1 MRPIEVDVVCG
12 VCDGLAPRPVSMK
25 QPSGAGFSILHKPWK
40 QDDLWECNPTAVSPN
55 LQSTIT
61 FSANKGHKVTL
72 TLPLANTLF
81 NNGRLSTLLLS
92 RWRSSGDSFEV
103 TQEQTEKKNV
113 TLNVFRKLRI
123 PRPSI
128 QIPSVPLTPMRRI
141 QSGLGNIVRTIDFG
155 EGGLP
160 DVGPASR
167 ELEMRV
173 TGYLSKQGLDHSVID
188 VWALVIPAEAL
199 SGPWNEKVKILM
211 SDVEDLRAKRSPS
224 TDKGCC
230 DVGDFIDKGA
240 TLCRV
245 LSGGGGWGIKQGLL
259 ALDPQTTYSSS
270 NESRY
275 DFSEGALDEQQASAL
290 GNVAQQ
296 GAFIQFLV
304 AAKHDEAVDP
314 LIEKERGYVDSA
326 LGSTVVGVVPST
338 VDEIHDISQNGDQQ
352 MPKLDVQVYLGH
364 FGCVSESGMF
374 LQRNGKSTTPVIETK
389 IDLPYSYV
397 YRESPLNIYKE
408 AESEKEVASP
418 DGLA

>member
-1 MRPIEVDVVCG
+1 
-12 VCDGLAPRPVSMK
+12 MK

-55 LQSTIT
+55 LHSTIT
-61 FSANKGHKVTL
+61 FSANKGHNVTL

-81 NNGRLSTLLLS
+81 KNGRLSTLLLT
-92 RWRSSGDSFEV
+92 RWRSSGGSFEV

-113 TLNVFRKLRI
+113 TVNVFGRLQI

-173 TGYLSKQGLDHSVID
+173 TEYLSKQGLDHSVID
-188 VWALVIPAEAL
+188 VWALVIPVEAL
-199 SGPWNEKVKILM
+199 SGPWSDKVRVLM
-211 SDVEDLRAKRSPS
+211 SDVEDLRAKQAPS
-224 TDKGCC
+224 TGKGCC
-230 DVGDFIDKGA
+230 YVGDFIDQGA

-259 ALDPQTTYSSS
+259 SLDPQTTYSTS

-275 DFSEGALDEQQASAL
+275 DFSEGTLDEQQTSAL

-314 LIEKERGYVDSA
+314 LIENERGYVDSA

-338 VDEIHDISQNGDQQ
+338 VDEIHDMSQNEDQQ
-352 MPKLDVQVYLGH
+352 VPKLDVQVYLNH

-374 LQRNGKSTTPVIETK
+374 LQRKGERDKSMTPAIETK

-397 YRESPLNIYKE
+397 YRENFERSPLDIYEE
-408 AESEKEVASP
+408 AESVEKEVGSP
-418 DGLA
+418 DGLV